1 MLSDLQHRKIRHFFS
16 VLDANDDGHLEWAD
30 LERWAANVA
39 RVRGAE
45 AGSPEYDHLHQLWRF
60 TWEALDKVADEN
72 HDELVTLDEWTRVTD
87 QLLDSEEGYRSVMDA
102 IGLKT
107 FDVLDT
113 DSDGHLSHE
122 DWIDFYRAL
131 ELDESAAEHV
141 FPLFDSNGDGQISRD
156 ETMVRLREF
165 FCSSDPDSPGNA
177 FFGPLP
183 EG

>member
-1 MLSDLQHRKIRHFFS
+1 MLTDFQHRKIRHFFS
-16 VLDANDDGHLEWAD
+16 VLDADHDGHLERSD

-39 RVRGAE
+39 SVRGAKP
-45 AGSPEYDHLHQLWRF
+45 GSPDYDHLHELWMF
-60 TWEALDKVADEN
+60 TWDALDKVADEN
-72 HDELVTLDEWTRVTD
+72 HDELVSLDEWLRVTD
-87 QLLDSEEGYRSVMDA
+87 RLLDTEEGYRSVMDA

-113 DSDGHLSHE
+113 DGDGHLSHE
-122 DWIDFYRAL
+122 DWTNFYRAL
-131 ELDESAAEHV
+131 ELDEAAADRV

-165 FCSSDPDSPGNA
+165 FCSDDADAPGND